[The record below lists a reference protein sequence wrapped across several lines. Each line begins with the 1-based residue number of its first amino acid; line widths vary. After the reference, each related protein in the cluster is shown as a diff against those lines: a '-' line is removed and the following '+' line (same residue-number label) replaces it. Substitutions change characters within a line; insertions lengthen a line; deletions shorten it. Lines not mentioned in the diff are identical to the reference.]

1 MDSLEFL
8 LIVSVFGVVVVWYL
22 ANVKAGSSGQIG
34 WLALAEDP
42 EITNA
47 GPRRAYRIKD
57 RPARTAA
64 AFHDSRTNNGQ
75 HKTYRVLDDAH
86 MRMRFRRQD
95 EARYKVKDK
104 LPKDDKGLS
113 GEPLGE

>member
-22 ANVKAGSSGQIG
+22 ANVKADSPGQIG

-42 EITNA
+42 ETKNA
-47 GPRRAYRIKD
+47 GPRRAYRMKD
-57 RPARTAA
+57 RPTRTAA
-64 AFHDSRTNNGQ
+64 AFHDSRANNDQ
-75 HKTYRVLDDAH
+75 HKTYRVLDDAQ

-104 LPKDDKGLS
+104 LPKDGKGLP
-113 GEPLGE
+113 GEHLGD